1 MLRDDRVTWGGRQ
14 KELSRS
20 GGISVPSNRSMK
32 QREQR
37 RTCASDWEIMRR
49 PRNKGQLGH
58 AESLKRNTMM
68 EHVHI
73 TSEDRVK
80 RIAKDAC
87 SMMDERTSGLDK
99 LNKTLIWF

>member
-1 MLRDDRVTWGGRQ
+1 
-14 KELSRS
+14 
-20 GGISVPSNRSMK
+20 
-32 QREQR
+32 
-37 RTCASDWEIMRR
+37 MRR

-99 LNKTLIWF
+99 LNKTLRVISWKYSEPPPPNLVLNFFFIS

>member
-1 MLRDDRVTWGGRQ
+1 ML
-14 KELSRS
+14 K
-20 GGISVPSNRSMK
+20 
-32 QREQR
+32 
-37 RTCASDWEIMRR
+37 
-49 PRNKGQLGH
+49 
-58 AESLKRNTMM
+58 SLKRNTMM

>member
-1 MLRDDRVTWGGRQ
+1 
-14 KELSRS
+14 
-20 GGISVPSNRSMK
+20 
-32 QREQR
+32 
-37 RTCASDWEIMRR
+37 MRR